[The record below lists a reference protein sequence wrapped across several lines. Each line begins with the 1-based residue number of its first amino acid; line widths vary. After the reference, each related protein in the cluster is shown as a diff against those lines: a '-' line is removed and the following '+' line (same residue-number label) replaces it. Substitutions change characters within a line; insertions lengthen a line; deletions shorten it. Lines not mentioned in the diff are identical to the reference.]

1 MGDSSA
7 LDEPV
12 RVGPGANLHR
22 RVSTAMDVA
31 ELIVYLSS
39 SNSHQITAQTIH
51 ASAGLVCDHC
61 RAGVTLA

>member
-22 RVSTAMDVA
+22 RVSTAKDVA
-31 ELIVYLSS
+31 ELIVYLSSS

-51 ASAGLVCDHC
+51 ASSGLV
-61 RAGVTLA
+61 V